1 MTMKALVLDGSLTK
15 DSEIESIYSSIMEE
29 LESKG
34 FEIETIFLQNA
45 NVAPCQG
52 CFDCWVK
59 TPGECRT
66 DDDGREIAK
75 KMVQSQLIIH
85 FTPITF
91 GGYSSELKKVIDR
104 FIPTILPFFIKR
116 DGETHHKYRYEN
128 RASII
133 AIGFL
138 SESDEEQESTFK
150 ELVYRNSL
158 NMGAPVHEA
167 IIYNKAQDP
176 SIFLNK
182 FSAILQQVEEVQA

>member
-1 MTMKALVLDGSLTK
+1 MKALVLDGSLTK
-15 DSEIESIYSSIMEE
+15 DSDIERLYASILEE

-34 FEIETIFLQNA
+34 FEIETILLQDIK
-45 NVAPCQG
+45 VAPCQG

-66 DDDGREIAK
+66 DDEGREIAK

-104 FIPTILPFFIKR
+104 FIPTILPFFTKR
-116 DGETHHKYRYEN
+116 EGETHHKHRYEN

-133 AIGFL
+133 AVGFL
-138 SESDEEQESTFK
+138 NKSDEEQESTFK
-150 ELVYRNSL
+150 ELVNRNSL
-158 NMGAPVHEA
+158 NMGAPIHEA
-167 IIYNKAQDP
+167 IIYNKAQD
-176 SIFLNK
+176 SLVFINNFTK
-182 FSAILQQVEEVQA
+182 ILQQVEEIQA

>member
-1 MTMKALVLDGSLTK
+1 MSMKILVLDGSLTK
-15 DSEIESIYSSIMEE
+15 DSDIERIYSSIIEE

-34 FEIETIFLQNA
+34 FEIETILLQNVNA
-45 NVAPCQG
+45 APCQG
-52 CFDCWVK
+52 CFDCWIK

-75 KMVQSQLIIH
+75 KMVQSNLIIH

-104 FIPTILPFFIKR
+104 FIPTILPFFSKR
-116 DGETHHKYRYEN
+116 EGETHHQYRYEN

-138 SESDEEQESTFK
+138 NEPDEEQELTFK

-158 NMGAPVHEA
+158 NMGAPIHEA
-167 IIYNKAQDP
+167 LIYSKAQAP
-176 SIFLNK
+176 SVFLDK
-182 FSAILQQVEEVQA
+182 FSAILKQVEEIQA

>member
-1 MTMKALVLDGSLTK
+1 MIMKALVLDGSLTK
-15 DSEIESIYSSIMEE
+15 DSDIERIYSSMIEE
-29 LESKG
+29 LESQG
-34 FEIETIFLQNA
+34 FDIETILLQDT

-66 DDDGREIAK
+66 DDYGREVAK

-104 FIPTILPFFIKR
+104 FIPTILPFFTKR
-116 DGETHHKYRYEN
+116 EGETHHKHRYEN

-138 SESDEEQESTFK
+138 NEPDEEQELTFK

-158 NMGAPVHEA
+158 NMGAPIHEA
-167 IIYNKAQDP
+167 IIYSKAQDL
-176 SIFLNK
+176 SVFLNI
-182 FSAILQQVEEVQA
+182 FSAILQKVEDVQV

>member
-1 MTMKALVLDGSLTK
+1 MKALVLDGSLTK
-15 DSEIESIYSSIMEE
+15 DSDIDIIYSSIIKE

-34 FEIETIFLQNA
+34 FDIETILLQNTK
-45 NVAPCQG
+45 VAPCQG

-104 FIPTILPFFIKR
+104 FIPTILPFFAKR
-116 DGETHHKYRYEN
+116 EGETHHKYRYKN

-138 SESDEEQESTFK
+138 NKSNREQESTFK

-158 NMGAPVHEA
+158 NMGAPIHEA
-167 IIYNKAQDP
+167 IIYSKAQDT
-176 SIFLNK
+176 SVFLDK
-182 FSAILQQVEEVQA
+182 FSAILQQVEEIQV